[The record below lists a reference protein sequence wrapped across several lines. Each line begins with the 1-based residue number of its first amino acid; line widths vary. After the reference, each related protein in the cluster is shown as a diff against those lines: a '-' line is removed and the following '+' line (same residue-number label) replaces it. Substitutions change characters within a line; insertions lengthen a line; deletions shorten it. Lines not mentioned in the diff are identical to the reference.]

1 MMKLKRMKSKLLT
14 AGVLNSLALV
24 LVAQSAN
31 QACSWFFHQ
40 PEFPESAKQFKKH

>member
-1 MMKLKRMKSKLLT
+1 MKLKRMKSKLLT

-31 QACSWFFHQ
+31 QALSLIHI
-40 PEFPESAKQFKKH
+40 